1 MKKTVLL
8 VLFVIAIHMVM
19 GLLLASCE
27 QRPVSGYVVG
37 KKYVPEHNT
46 IHYNPIL
53 HMNQVQHVR
62 AKWVVY
68 VADSL
73 GVTPCHVKPD
83 TYERIKKGQFVT
95 AKGFE

>member
-1 MKKTVLL
+1 MPHKMKRYISIIIL
-8 VLFVIAIHMVM
+8 M
-19 GLLLASCE
+19 GLLLASCG

-46 IHYNPIL
+46 IHYNPVL

-68 VADSL
+68 VADSCR
-73 GVTPCHVKPD
+73 VTTCHVTKE
-83 TYERIKKGQFVT
+83 TFTRLQKGQFVT